1 MKQITESA
9 PKNELA
15 QVERRLT
22 RAEFQGLAE
31 MPAEVEWFQNLD
43 SLNTSASYQVDL
55 RNFMKFLGI
64 EKAEEFREVTRSLGE
79 TIFREK
85 TWHRLP
91 FAGSFRRCPRSL
103 NISAIRTWSL
113 TIPWPE

>member
-1 MKQITESA
+1 MVSPARPHLVKMSS
-9 PKNELA
+9 L
-15 QVERRLT
+15 VERRLT

-64 EKAEEFREVTRSLGE
+64 EQAEEDSLPKYQPRRRAFIASGE
-79 TIFREK
+79 
-85 TWHRLP
+85 
-91 FAGSFRRCPRSL
+91 SFPRSVFAR
-103 NISAIRTWSL
+103 SSR
-113 TIPWPE
+113 

>member
-1 MKQITESA
+1 MSS
-9 PKNELA
+9 L
-15 QVERRLT
+15 VERRLT

-64 EKAEEFREVTRSLGE
+64 EQAEEFREVTRAHV
-79 TIFREK
+79 IAWRD
-85 TWHRLP
+85 
-91 FAGSFRRCPRSL
+91 
-103 NISAIRTWSL
+103 NAIRVS
-113 TIPWPE
+113 PEWRCIKRVFGSVNDVGFLEICGEA